1 MARITPIPKGTNKSL
16 SSGYRPISVL
26 PIVSKLIERHVKA
39 VVEDYLKDNSP
50 ISLRQWG
57 FMSNRSTVSALI
69 KVIEDWSSALDKGYE
84 VCVVFFDV
92 SKAFDTVPHSLLI
105 AKLNEL
111 GLDPYLLQWIKSYLT
126 DRTQCVCVDG
136 VTSPS
141 LPVASG
147 VPQGSVLGPLLFI
160 TYINNV
166 AAVISPNSDVNMFAD
181 DIALYRV
188 IKTTADYNHLQ
199 QDIDSISACIQQ
211 KDLRFNTNKC
221 KTMFISK
228 KKSKS
233 LPPPQLTLDGTIL
246 KRVKCYK
253 YLGITLTSDLSWTPH
268 IANCCNKTRRLIG
281 LLYRRFQQNSCPT
294 TLLRLYCS
302 FIRPHLEYA
311 SIVWN
316 PCQKGDIAK
325 LENVQKFALRVCL
338 KSWDMSYDDLL
349 SNSKLS
355 SLRKRR
361 LLASLCH
368 LYKIIRGLT
377 DFEDAP
383 LQTQVGYNYYTR
395 LSSKSTPSFS
405 LPQSRTNT
413 YRYSFFPNIISLWN
427 SLPREATEC
436 NTVETFKKYVID
448 LL

>member
-1 MARITPIPKGTNKSL
+1 M
-16 SSGYRPISVL
+16 
-26 PIVSKLIERHVKA
+26 
-39 VVEDYLKDNSP
+39 
-50 ISLRQWG
+50 
-57 FMSNRSTVSALI
+57 SALI

-84 VCVVFFDV
+84 VCAVFFDV

-166 AAVISPNSDVNMFAD
+166 DAVISPNSDVNMFAD

-228 KKSKS
+228 KKFKS
-233 LPPPQLTLDGTIL
+233 IPPPQLTLDGTIL

-377 DFEDAP
+377 DF
-383 LQTQVGYNYYTR
+383 
-395 LSSKSTPSFS
+395 
-405 LPQSRTNT
+405 
-413 YRYSFFPNIISLWN
+413 
-427 SLPREATEC
+427 
-436 NTVETFKKYVID
+436 
-448 LL
+448 

>member
-1 MARITPIPKGTNKSL
+1 M
-16 SSGYRPISVL
+16 
-26 PIVSKLIERHVKA
+26 
-39 VVEDYLKDNSP
+39 
-50 ISLRQWG
+50 
-57 FMSNRSTVSALI
+57 
-69 KVIEDWSSALDKGYE
+69 
-84 VCVVFFDV
+84 
-92 SKAFDTVPHSLLI
+92 
-105 AKLNEL
+105 
-111 GLDPYLLQWIKSYLT
+111 
-126 DRTQCVCVDG
+126 CVDG
-136 VTSPS
+136 VSSPS

-147 VPQGSVLGPLLFI
+147 VPQGSVLGPLLFT

-166 AAVISPNSDVNMFAD
+166 AAVILPNSDVNMFAG

-221 KTMFISK
+221 KTMFVSK

-233 LPPPQLTLDGTIL
+233 IPPPQLTLDETIL

-253 YLGITLTSDLSWTPH
+253 YLGITLTSDLSWSPH
-268 IANCCNKTRRLIG
+268 ISNCCNKTRRLVG
-281 LLYRRFQQNSCPT
+281 LLYRRFQRNSCPT

-349 SNSKLS
+349 
-355 SLRKRR
+355 
-361 LLASLCH
+361 
-368 LYKIIRGLT
+368 
-377 DFEDAP
+377 
-383 LQTQVGYNYYTR
+383 QTQSYHHCGNNVCLPVCVT
-395 LSSKSTPSFS
+395 SSKS
-405 LPQSRTNT
+405 
-413 YRYSFFPNIISLWN
+413 
-427 SLPREATEC
+427 
-436 NTVETFKKYVID
+436 
-448 LL
+448 